1 MKAAPFAYARP
12 TTPQDVVAELAA
24 AQADGEAK
32 VIAGG
37 QSLMPVLAMRMGRP
51 TTLVDITRVEQWQQI
66 EGQQTKTESH
76 VRIGAAVRQRTVERR
91 RDLGVPLLSRA
102 LPWIGHRE
110 IRSRGTLCGSLAHA
124 DPASELP
131 AVALTLGARFGVR
144 GLKGINEL
152 TAAEFF
158 RGAMTTALQPGEVL
172 EYVDFPRARPGQGF
186 GFGEMARRHGDFALV
201 GITAMVDSDG
211 ERVRC
216 AQIGAFG
223 VADRPQLL
231 DVTDSVGELLSGE
244 LQRAEVDRVIDAL
257 AESADELVTT
267 SGDKH
272 ASAAYRRRLVRVLG
286 GRELI
291 TATHNSRK
299 RA

>member
-1 MKAAPFAYARP
+1 MKAAPFAYVRP

-24 AQADGEAK
+24 AQAHGEAK

-37 QSLMPVLAMRMGRP
+37 QSLVPVLAMRLGRP
-51 TTLVDITRVEQWQQI
+51 TTLVDITRVERWQQI
-66 EGQQTKTESH
+66 ETADH
-76 VRIGAAVRQRTVERR
+76 VRIGAAVRQRTVERH

-110 IRSRGTLCGSLAHA
+110 IRSRGTVCGSLAHA

-131 AVALTLGARFGVR
+131 AVALTLGARFGVN
-144 GLKGINEL
+144 GPKGTKEL

-186 GFGEMARRHGDFALV
+186 GFAETARRHGDFALV
-201 GITAMVDSDG
+201 GITAMVETDG
-211 ERVRC
+211 DRVRR

-223 VADRPQLL
+223 VADRPQLI
-231 DVTDSVGELLSGE
+231 DVTDAVGELLSGE
-244 LQRAEVDRVIDAL
+244 VQRADAGRVTDAL
-257 AESADELVTT
+257 AEAADALVTT
-267 SGDKH
+267 GGDKH

-291 TATHNSRK
+291 SATQRSMRRNH
-299 RA
+299 

>member
-24 AQADGEAK
+24 AQTHGEAK
-32 VIAGG
+32 IIAGG

-51 TTLVDITRVEQWQQI
+51 TTLVDITRVEAWRQI
-66 EGQQTKTESH
+66 EATDQ
-76 VRIGAAVRQRTVERR
+76 VRIGAAVRQRAVERR
-91 RDLGVPLLSRA
+91 RDLRVPLLSRA

-110 IRSRGTLCGSLAHA
+110 IRSRGTVCGSLAHA

-144 GLKGINEL
+144 GPKGSNEIP
-152 TAAEFF
+152 AEEFF
-158 RGAMTTALQPGEVL
+158 RGAMTTILQPGEVL

-186 GFGEMARRHGDFALV
+186 GFAEMSRRHGDFALV
-201 GITAMVDSDG
+201 GITAMVESEG
-211 ERVRC
+211 YRIRR
-216 AQIGAFG
+216 ARIGAFG
-223 VADRPQLL
+223 VADRPQVV
-231 DVTDSVGELLSGE
+231 DVTDVVRPLLSGE
-244 LQRAEVDRVIDAL
+244 LQRADVGRVADAL
-257 AESADELVTT
+257 TEAAEALVTT
-267 SGDKH
+267 GGDKH

-291 TATHNSRK
+291 TAAQHSRK
-299 RA
+299 GTR

>member
-1 MKAAPFAYARP
+1 MKAAPFAYVRP

-37 QSLMPVLAMRMGRP
+37 QSLMPVLAMGLGRP
-51 TTLVDITRVEQWQQI
+51 TTLVDITRVERWRQI
-66 EGQQTKTESH
+66 ETADH
-76 VRIGAAVRQRTVERR
+76 VRIGAAVRQRTVERH

-110 IRSRGTLCGSLAHA
+110 IRSRGTVCGSLAHA

-131 AVALTLGARFGVR
+131 AVALTLGARLGVN
-144 GLKGINEL
+144 GPNGTKEL
-152 TAAEFF
+152 TADQFF
-158 RGAMTTALQPGEVL
+158 RGAMTTALLPGEVL

-186 GFGEMARRHGDFALV
+186 GFAEIARRHGDFALV
-201 GITAMVDSDG
+201 GITAMVETHGD
-211 ERVRC
+211 RVRR
-216 AQIGAFG
+216 ASIGAFG
-223 VADRPQLL
+223 VADRPQLV
-231 DVTDSVGELLSGE
+231 DVTDAVGQLLSGGV
-244 LQRAEVDRVIDAL
+244 QRADASRVTDAL
-257 AESADELVTT
+257 AEAAAALVTT
-267 SGDKH
+267 GGDKH

-291 TATHNSRK
+291 SATQRSMRRNH
-299 RA
+299 